1 MALDRAVLGDPDG
14 KEPGRFNGVSE
25 MSELELSRILRRI
38 MLEGGMTID
47 GLADDTGVGRTTI
60 WAILHSTRSATMH
73 TVGTLLDAL
82 GYQLTITPKKQ

>member
-1 MALDRAVLGDPDG
+1 
-14 KEPGRFNGVSE
+14 

-38 MLEGGMTID
+38 MLEGGRTID

-82 GYQLTITPKKQ
+82 GYKLAVVRKEH

>member
-1 MALDRAVLGDPDG
+1 
-14 KEPGRFNGVSE
+14 

-38 MLEGGMTID
+38 MLEGGRTID

-82 GYQLTITPKKQ
+82 GYKLAVVRKEQ